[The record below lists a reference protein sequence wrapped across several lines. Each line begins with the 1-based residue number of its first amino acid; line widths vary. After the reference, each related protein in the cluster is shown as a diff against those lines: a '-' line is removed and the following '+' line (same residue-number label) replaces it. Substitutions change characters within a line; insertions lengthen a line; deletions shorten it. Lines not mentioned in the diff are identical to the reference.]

1 MSQDTFVH
9 LHNHSDYSLLD
20 GAMKTKAMAQRAAE
34 FGMPALALTDHGNM
48 FGAVEF
54 YLNCQKA
61 GVKPIIGTEAYICD
75 NHLDHTTVDKTKRNR
90 HMVLLAKNETGWRNL
105 LRLSTAGFLDGF
117 YYKPRIDKELLARHS
132 EGIIG
137 LSACLSGGPSRMLLD
152 DDIDGAIRVA
162 SEFAE
167 ILGKENY
174 FLEIQDHG
182 IDAETKVR
190 QMMPKVA
197 TATGLE
203 IVCTNDCHYLDKSHF
218 QAHDLLLC
226 IGTNQQYDDPNR
238 WRYDTDQIYMKSS
251 QEMLELFK
259 DWPEACANTL
269 RIAEMCDLKIKL
281 GELLLP
287 EFPLPEGFITPDDY
301 LRHLGN
307 EGLKNRYGRIDDEL
321 TERFEYELGIIKR
334 MGYAGYFL
342 IVWDF
347 INVSRERS
355 IPVGPGRGSAA
366 GSLICYCLG
375 ITDID
380 PISNKLIF
388 ERFLNPDRISM
399 PDIDID
405 FCFEKRGEIIQ
416 YVVEK
421 YGKENVSQIITFGSM
436 AARGVI
442 KDVGR
447 VLGFPYADAEKV
459 SRMIPE
465 GPGVTLSKTMNEV
478 PGFADVAKESP
489 MHDMLIKNAMVLEGV
504 SRNPGI
510 HAAGVLITPSPLVEH
525 IPLYKSNKGD
535 ITSQFDMRIVED
547 MGLLKMDFLGLRTL
561 TVIDK
566 ALKLIEQTTGK
577 KITAEEIPMDD
588 SETFKLLQS
597 GKTVGVFQLESSGMQ
612 ELLRNLK
619 PEAFEDIVAVN
630 ALFRPGPLGAG
641 MDKVYVECKH
651 GRQAVKYPHP
661 SLEPI
666 LNETNGV
673 ILYQE
678 QVMQIASLM
687 GGFTMA
693 EADALRK
700 AMGKKNKEMMD
711 QARVKFI
718 AGAQEREYS
727 KDIAVKV
734 FDEMAFFAEYGF
746 NKSHSASYAVLSM
759 QTAWLKTHYPAHFMA
774 STITTEMKKS
784 DRVTQLIDEVKSLGL
799 TIAPPSVNK
808 PSVEF
813 GVDGQAIIFGMG
825 AVKNVG
831 VKAITE
837 IVRARGELDRDFTD
851 IFDLCEN
858 CDLGCLN
865 KKVLESL
872 ISAGA
877 MDALD
882 GHRNQLLGNVEKAV
896 AFGVS
901 SARDKLQGQA
911 SLFGGTAE
919 AEIRPTMSAAEPHD
933 PLHQLSLE
941 RKSLGFFL
949 SGHPFHEYREFVD
962 NMPVKSIEQA
972 RHMSEQSWVELVGV
986 ITSYSEARDRN
997 KRVYARCHFEDRTGI
1012 VDLTVYSSLYETT
1025 SELVGSDSILLVG
1038 GRVREK
1044 SDGMREIIA
1053 DRIMHIDQAMSQL
1066 TASINLEIDLDTAT
1080 DKTMKILSELLEN
1093 RPVVNEGGHSPVQ
1106 VPLYIET
1113 IRDGKRWLI
1122 KSGQHSVAL
1131 DLEMLRK
1138 LRTVASG
1145 DGVLLKSGLQAPPP
1159 SRPRYNNRRG
1169 N

>member
-20 GAMKTKAMAQRAAE
+20 GAMKTKAMADRAAE
-34 FGMPALALTDHGNM
+34 YGMPALALTDHGNM

-54 YLNCQKA
+54 YLNCKKA
-61 GVKPIIGTEAYICD
+61 GIKPIIGTEAYICD
-75 NHLDHTTVDKTKRNR
+75 NHLDHTVDKTKRNR
-90 HMVLLAKNETGWRNL
+90 HMVLLAKNEAGWRNL
-105 LRLSTAGFLDGF
+105 LKLSSIGYLDGF
-117 YYKPRIDKELLARHS
+117 YYKPRIDMELLAKYS

-137 LSACLSGGPSRMLLD
+137 LSACLSGGPSRFLLD
-152 DDIDGAIRVA
+152 DDVDGAIRRA
-162 SEFAE
+162 SEYAE
-167 ILGKENY
+167 ILGKDNY

-197 TATGLE
+197 SATGLGV
-203 IVCTNDCHYLDKSHF
+203 VCTNDCHYLDKSHF

-238 WRYDTDQIYMKSS
+238 WRYDTDQIYLKNS

-269 RIAEMCDLKIKL
+269 RIAEMCNLDIKL

-287 EFPLPEGFITPDDY
+287 EFPLPDGFSNPDEY

-307 EGLKNRYGRIDDEL
+307 KGLKNRYNSFDDEL
-321 TERFEYELGIIKR
+321 KDRFEYELGIIKK

-347 INVSRERS
+347 INVSRERK

-380 PISNKLIF
+380 PMANKLIF

-421 YGKENVSQIITFGSM
+421 YGEENVSQIITFGSM
-436 AARGVI
+436 AARGVV

-447 VLGFPYADAEKV
+447 VLSFPYADVEKV
-459 SRMIPE
+459 SKMIPE
-465 GPGVTLSKTMNEV
+465 GPGVTLQKTIDEV

-489 MHDMLIKNAMVLEGV
+489 KHDMLIKNALVLEGI

-510 HAAGVLITPSPLVEH
+510 HAAGVLITPSPLIDH
-525 IPLYKSNKGD
+525 IPLYKSSKGD

-566 ALKLIEQTTGK
+566 ALKLIEKTTGK
-577 KITAEEIPMDD
+577 AMTAEEIPMDD
-588 SETFKLLQS
+588 DKTFELLQS

-651 GRQAVKYPHP
+651 GRQAVQYPH
-661 SLEPI
+661 STLEPI

-700 AMGKKNKEMMD
+700 AMGKKKKDMMD

-718 AGAQEREYS
+718 AGALEKEYD
-727 KDIAVKV
+727 KKIAEKV

-759 QTAWLKTHYPAHFMA
+759 QTAWLKAHYPAHFMA

-784 DRVTQLIDEVKSLGL
+784 DRVTQLIDEVKNLGL
-799 TIAPPSVNK
+799 TINPPSINQ

-813 GVDGQAIIFGMG
+813 GVDGQTIIFGMG

-831 VKAITE
+831 VKAINE
-837 IVRARGELDRDFTD
+837 LVRARDELGRDFTD

-858 CDLGCLN
+858 CDLSCLN

-872 ISAGA
+872 TSAGA
-877 MDALD
+877 MDALQ
-882 GHRNQLLGNVEKAV
+882 GHRNQLLENIEKAV

-901 SARDKLQGQA
+901 SARDKLHGQA

-919 AEIRPTMSAAEPHD
+919 AEIRPTMSESQPHD

-962 NMPVKSIEQA
+962 NVPVKSIENV

-986 ITSYSEARDRN
+986 VTSFSEARDRN
-997 KRVYARCHFEDRTGI
+997 KRVYARCHFEDRSGI
-1012 VDLTVYSSLYETT
+1012 IDLTVYSRLYETT
-1025 SELVGSDSILLVG
+1025 SELVGSDSILLIG

-1044 SDGMREIIA
+1044 SDGVREIIA

-1066 TASINLEIDLDTAT
+1066 TSSIKLEVNLDEINDKSFGVLTDLIDA
-1080 DKTMKILSELLEN
+1080 K
-1093 RPVVNEGGHSPVQ
+1093 PVVDEHSESVNRI
-1106 VPLYIET
+1106 PLFIDT
-1113 IRDGKRWLI
+1113 IRDGKRWLF
-1122 KSGQHSVAL
+1122 KSNQFPVVL
-1131 DLEMLRK
+1131 NLEMLRR
-1138 LRTVASG
+1138 LRTVASS
-1145 DGVLLKSGLQAPPP
+1145 DGVILKSGLLTPPP
-1159 SRPRYNNRRG
+1159 QRPRYNNRG
-1169 N
+1169 K